1 MPASLWYSTCSERG
15 VSLIG
20 TFTVTGL
27 ALLSSVMLALLVEWM
42 VLEAIIRSLAPAPA
56 KARCEP
62 NPARVTLP
70 L

>member
-1 MPASLWYSTCSERG
+1 MWYSACTEQG

-20 TFTVTGL
+20 TYTVTGL

-56 KARCEP
+56 KARREP
-62 NPARVTLP
+62 N
-70 L
+70 

>member
-1 MPASLWYSTCSERG
+1 MPAAMWYSACTEQG

-20 TFTVTGL
+20 TYTVTGL

-56 KARCEP
+56 KRAASPIEP
-62 NPARVTLP
+62 E
-70 L
+70 